1 MRPRTSTGLPSPL
14 GEPQSGAIL
23 GSKDLLPLS
32 LVALKSRLNTVV
44 NVGSA
49 NPVPFGRQTAYTV
62 VSYSSSSWEAPM
74 LRYCNLGVAGEEY
87 SKARMVFRSRRSIK

>member
-1 MRPRTSTGLPSPL
+1 MRPRASTGLPSPL
-14 GEPQSGAIL
+14 REPHSGAVL

-49 NPVPFGRQTAYTV
+49 NPVPFGRQTVPTLWSHTPAVPGRCPCSGTATWVWQVKYTPKPEW
-62 VSYSSSSWEAPM
+62 SS
-74 LRYCNLGVAGEEY
+74 GAGGQ
-87 SKARMVFRSRRSIK
+87 